1 MVVDMMLVLGGLVA
15 LVVGGDLLVRGAV
28 AVALRAGLS
37 PFVIGVTLVGFGTS
51 VPELM
56 TSLIAAF
63 EGLPGIA
70 LGNVVG
76 SNIANILLILGLS
89 AVIAALPGE
98 AFLRRDGLVML
109 AVTGLCATLMW
120 TGTVGRLA
128 GVVCL
133 AVLAV
138 YLTLTLRSGQSTTP
152 EVGQDVPPPPV
163 WRGAGLFLAGLIGV
177 MFGARFLVDGASD
190 IARAFAV
197 SDAVI
202 GLTIVAVGTSLPELV
217 TSVIAARK
225 GQGEIAIG
233 NVIGSNIFNVLGIL
247 GITAVVHPLSVPPEM
262 LGLTLWV
269 FLAAALAPAAVLV
282 LRGRLALGAGVGFVA
297 AYVAYTLALIV

>member
-1 MVVDMMLVLGGLVA
+1 MLVDIVLVLAGLAA
-15 LVVGGDLLVRGAV
+15 LIVGGDLLVRGAV
-28 AVALRAGLS
+28 AVAMRAGLS
-37 PFVIGVTLVGFGTS
+37 PLVIGVTLVGFGTS

-63 EGLPGIA
+63 DGLPGIA

-89 AVIAALPGE
+89 AMIATLPGQ
-98 AFLRRDGLVML
+98 AFLRRDGMVML

-120 TGTVGRLA
+120 TGTVGRFAGAVCLVMLA
-128 GVVCL
+128 G
-133 AVLAV
+133 
-138 YLTLTLRSGQSTTP
+138 YLTVALRSGKAAP
-152 EVGQDVPPPPV
+152 VVGQDVPPPV
-163 WRGAGLFLAGLIGV
+163 WRGAGLFVAGLFGV
-177 MFGARFLVDGASD
+177 MIGARFLVDGASD

-247 GITAVVHPLSVPPEM
+247 GVTALVYPLSVPSEM

-269 FLAAALAPAAVLV
+269 FLAAGLAPAAVLM
-282 LRGRLALGAGVGFVA
+282 LRGQLARLVGTIFVA
-297 AYVAYTLALIV
+297 GYIAYTVALIL

>member
-1 MVVDMMLVLGGLVA
+1 MFVDLMLVLGGLAA

-28 AVALRAGLS
+28 AVALRVGLS
-37 PFVIGVTLVGFGTS
+37 PLVIGVTLVGFGTS
-51 VPELM
+51 MPELM

-89 AVIAALPGE
+89 AMIAALPGH
-98 AFLRRDGLVML
+98 AFLHRDGLVML

-128 GVVCL
+128 GGACLVMLAGYLVV
-133 AVLAV
+133 
-138 YLTLTLRSGQSTTP
+138 TLRSGQTAP
-152 EVGQDVPPPPV
+152 QLGQDVPPPPV
-163 WRGAGLFLAGLIGV
+163 WRGAGLFVLGLLGV
-177 MFGARFLVDGASD
+177 MIGARFLVDGASD
-190 IARAFAV
+190 IARAFDV

-225 GQGEIAIG
+225 RQGEIAIG

-247 GITAVVHPLSVPPEM
+247 GITAVVQPLSVPTEM
-262 LGLTLWV
+262 LGVTLWV
-269 FLAAALAPAAVLV
+269 FLAAALAPAAVLI
-282 LRGRLALGAGVGFVA
+282 LRGRLALGVGAGFVA
-297 AYVAYTLALIV
+297 AYVAYTLALII

>member
-1 MVVDMMLVLGGLVA
+1 MVADLLLVLGGLAA
-15 LVVGGDLLVRGAV
+15 LLVGGDLLVRGAV

-37 PFVIGVTLVGFGTS
+37 PFVIGLTLVGFGTS

-63 EGLPGIA
+63 DGLPGIA

-89 AVIAALPGE
+89 AAIAALPGR
-98 AFLRRDGLVML
+98 AMLQRDGFVMV
-109 AVTGLCATLMW
+109 ATTVLCAILML
-120 TGTVGRLA
+120 TGEIGRPA
-128 GVVCL
+128 GLVCL
-133 AVLAV
+133 VALAV
-138 YLTLTLRSGQSTTP
+138 YLTVTLRSGAADLQLDMP
-152 EVGQDVPPPPV
+152 IAPRPLWWG
-163 WRGAGLFLAGLIGV
+163 GALFLAGLVGV
-177 MFGARFLVDGASD
+177 MLGARFLVDGASE

-247 GITAVVHPLSVPPEM
+247 GVTAAVHPLSVPPEM
-262 LGLTLWV
+262 LGISLWV
-269 FLAAALAPAAVLV
+269 FLVAAVAPAAAML
-282 LRGRLALGAGVGFVA
+282 LRGSISRGVGVVFIAGYA
-297 AYVAYTLALIV
+297 AYTAVLIA